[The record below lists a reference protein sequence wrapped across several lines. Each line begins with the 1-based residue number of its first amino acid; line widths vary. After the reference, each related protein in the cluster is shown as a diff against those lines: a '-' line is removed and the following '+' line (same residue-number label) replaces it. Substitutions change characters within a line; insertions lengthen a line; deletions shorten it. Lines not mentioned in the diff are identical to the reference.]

1 VEQKYPSSLKEGFS
15 NLGTSENGLSSQ
27 EAKDRIIKFGLNEI
41 SEKSR
46 RTGLSIFFS
55 QLKSPLIL
63 ILIGASIIAFY
74 LGEPVD
80 SLIILGIILLNTFMG
95 FYQEYRSDKALK
107 DLKKFITF
115 KAKVLRDNKKTELDS
130 RKLVLGDIIFL
141 NIGDIIPADAM
152 IINSQ
157 GFSVNES
164 LLTGESN
171 TVSKTSSASSNDE
184 DKNRNIVFQG
194 TSVSSGHAKCL
205 VISTGNGT
213 EFGKTAAV
221 LSVKIPETDFQRNIR
236 KFGNF
241 LLKIILS
248 LTIIVFAV
256 NALLGKPILDSF
268 LFALAIAVGITPE
281 LLPIIITIALS
292 SSAIHLA
299 KKKVVVKK
307 LVSIED
313 LGNIDVLCMDK
324 TGTLTEN
331 NLVLRDHIDY
341 KGKKSAQIL
350 EYSTLCNS
358 AIIEKDSI
366 SGNPIDT
373 AIWKYIKEK
382 GNLQIVDYKKIQD
395 IEFNYERKRASVI
408 VEKKGRKFLICKG
421 EPESLLN
428 ISSFIEDSVDY
439 VVHSNPR
446 NKEFEKK
453 SRSSQILCIQENNK
467 TIPIKRHEKYL
478 RNKYQEL
485 SKQGYKVI
493 AIAYKPI
500 PKKTSYSE
508 SDEKELI
515 FLGFLIFIDPP
526 KKTAI
531 ESIQLLKNL
540 GLDLKVLTGDN
551 EFITKKICEEINLGI
566 KGKIILGS
574 ELEKMNSIQ
583 FSKAITDNNVFVRI
597 TPDLKYNIVTNLSKQ
612 GHIVGFLG
620 DGVNDAPA
628 LRVADV
634 GITVDS
640 AVDIAKDSADIV
652 LLEKSLHVLA
662 DGIKDGRK
670 TFGNITKYI
679 INTISANFGNMFT
692 LVTSSL
698 FFKFIPLLPSQIL
711 LANLVSDGPLTTIS
725 TDNVDESYLHKPK
738 RWNIK
743 IISRSMV
750 SLGIISSLFDVITI
764 LVLYF
769 LIKADVSTF
778 RTGWFLES
786 VLSEVIIT
794 FSIRTNKSFWKSKPS
809 KALIYS
815 SLAAIALTIGLI
827 YSPLAFLFQFEKLPI
842 ILLSSIAVILLV
854 YFTAVEIAKRFV
866 FKDAKR

>member
-1 VEQKYPSSLKEGFS
+1 MEQKYPGSLKEAFS
-15 NLGTSENGLSSQ
+15 NLGASENGLSSQ
-27 EAKDRIIKFGLNEI
+27 EAKDRIVKFGLNEI

-46 RTGLSIFFS
+46 RTGLAIFFS

-74 LGEPVD
+74 LGETTD

-115 KAKVLRDNKKTELDS
+115 KSKVLRDNKKTELDS
-130 RKLVLGDIIFL
+130 KELVPGDIIFL
-141 NIGDIIPADAM
+141 NIGDIVPADAM
-152 IINSQ
+152 IIDSQ

-164 LLTGESN
+164 LLTGESI
-171 TVSKTSSASSNDE
+171 SLFKTNSIPSNE
-184 DKNRNIVFQG
+184 GEKNRNIAFQG
-194 TSVSSGHAKCL
+194 TSVSSGYAKCL
-205 VISTGNGT
+205 VISIGKGT
-213 EFGKTAAV
+213 EFGKTATV
-221 LSVKIPETDFQRNIR
+221 LSVKIPETDFQKNIR

-241 LLKIILS
+241 LLKVILI
-248 LTIIVFAV
+248 LTILVFAV
-256 NALLGKPILDSF
+256 NALLGKPVLDSF

-292 SSAIHLA
+292 SSAVHLA

-331 NLVLRDHIDY
+331 NIVLRDYMDH
-341 KGKKSAQIL
+341 KGRKSPQIL
-350 EYSTLCNS
+350 EFSALCNS
-358 AIIEKDSI
+358 AIVEKDSI
-366 SGNPIDT
+366 NGNPIDT
-373 AIWKYIKEK
+373 AVLKYIKEK
-382 GNLQIVDYKKIQD
+382 GELHLDYKKIQD

-421 EPESLLN
+421 EPESLLS
-428 ISSFIEDSVDY
+428 ISSYIEDSVDY
-439 VVHSNPR
+439 AVHSNPR
-446 NKEFEKK
+446 DREFEKK
-453 SRSSQILCIQENNK
+453 SSSNQILCIQENNR
-467 TIPIKRHEKYL
+467 TISIKRHEKSL
-478 RNKYQEL
+478 RDKYQEL

-493 AIAYKPI
+493 AVAYKPI

-526 KKTAI
+526 KKSAI

-551 EFITKKICEEINLGI
+551 EFITKKICEEINLEI
-566 KGKIILGS
+566 KGEIILGS
-574 ELEKMNSIQ
+574 ELEKMDAFQ
-583 FSKAITDNNVFVRI
+583 FTRAITENNVFARI
-597 TPDLKYNIVTNLSKQ
+597 TPDLKYNIVTNLSRQ

-628 LRVADV
+628 LRIADV

-652 LLEKSLHVLA
+652 LLEKSLDVLA

-679 INTISANFGNMFT
+679 INTVSANFGNMFT
-692 LVTSSL
+692 LATSSL

-743 IISRSMV
+743 MISRSMV

-786 VLSEVIIT
+786 VISEVIIT

-815 SLAAIALTIGLI
+815 SLAAVAITIGLI
-827 YSPLAFLFQFEKLPI
+827 YSPLAFLFQFDKLPV
-842 ILLSSIAVILLV
+842 ILLAAIAVILLG
-854 YFTAVEIAKRFV
+854 YFTSVEIAKRFV
-866 FKDAKR
+866 FKESKR

>member
-1 VEQKYPSSLKEGFS
+1 VEQKYSGSLKEAFS
-15 NLGTSENGLSSQ
+15 NLGSSENGLFNQ
-27 EAKDRIIKFGLNEI
+27 EVKERIVKFGLNEI

-74 LGEPVD
+74 LGEATD

-130 RKLVLGDIIFL
+130 RELVPGDIIFL
-141 NIGDIIPADAM
+141 NIGDIVPADA
-152 IINSQ
+152 IIIDSQ

-164 LLTGESN
+164 LLTGESISL
-171 TVSKTSSASSNDE
+171 SKTNSIPSNE
-184 DKNRNIVFQG
+184 EEKNRNIAFQG
-194 TSVSSGHAKCL
+194 TSVSSGYAKCL
-205 VISTGNGT
+205 VISIGKGT
-213 EFGKTAAV
+213 EFGKTATV
-221 LSVKIPETDFQRNIR
+221 LSAKIPETDFQKNIR

-241 LLKIILS
+241 LLKVILI
-248 LTIIVFAV
+248 LTILVFAI
-256 NALLGKPILDSF
+256 NTLLGKPILDSF
-268 LFALAIAVGITPE
+268 LFALAIAIGITPE
-281 LLPIIITIALS
+281 LLPMIITIALS
-292 SSAIHLA
+292 SSAVHLA

-331 NLVLRDHIDY
+331 NIVLRGHIDH
-341 KGKKSAQIL
+341 KGRSSSQIL
-350 EYSTLCNS
+350 EFSALCNS
-358 AIIEKDSI
+358 AIVEKDSI

-382 GNLQIVDYKKIQD
+382 GNLQVDYKKVQD

-408 VEKKGRKFLICKG
+408 VEKKGRKLLICKG
-421 EPESLLN
+421 EPESLFN
-428 ISSFIEDSVDY
+428 ISSFV
-439 VVHSNPR
+439 
-446 NKEFEKK
+446 
-453 SRSSQILCIQENNK
+453 QENSR
-467 TIPIKRHEKYL
+467 TISIKRHEKYL

-485 SKQGYKVI
+485 SKQGFKVI
-493 AIAYKPI
+493 AVAYKPI
-500 PKKTSYSE
+500 AKKTSYSE

-515 FLGFLIFIDPP
+515 FSGFLIFIDPP
-526 KKTAI
+526 KKSAT

-574 ELEKMNSIQ
+574 ELEKMNPFQ
-583 FSKAITDNNVFVRI
+583 FSKAITENNVFARI
-597 TPDLKYNIVTNLSKQ
+597 TPDLKYNIVTNLSRQ

-652 LLEKSLHVLA
+652 LLEKSLDVLA
-662 DGIKDGRK
+662 YGIKDGRK

-679 INTISANFGNMFT
+679 INTVSANFGNMFT
-692 LVTSSL
+692 LATSSL

-711 LANLVSDGPLTTIS
+711 LANLISDGPLTTIS

-743 IISRSMV
+743 MISRSMI

-815 SLAAIALTIGLI
+815 SLAAIAITVGLI
-827 YSPLAFLFQFEKLPI
+827 YSPLAFLFQFDKLPI
-842 ILLSSIAVILLV
+842 ILLAAIAVILLV
-854 YFTAVEIAKRFV
+854 YFTSVEIAKRFV
-866 FKDAKR
+866 FKNEKK